1 MAVCSIL
8 YQLATRPEEQEKI
21 YRELVTVFPDPN
33 EKLTA
38 SKLEQLPYLRAFIKE
53 VFRYEESVSRKFRS
67 SGRST
72 KCLMNFDSYEIE
84 QLILDCQQD
93 VFDSHW

>member
-21 YRELVTVFPDPN
+21 YRELVTVFPNPN

-38 SKLEQLPYLRAFIKE
+38 SKLDQLPYLRAFIKE
-53 VFRYEESVSRKFRS
+53 VFR
-67 SGRST
+67 
-72 KCLMNFDSYEIE
+72 
-84 QLILDCQQD
+84 
-93 VFDSHW
+93 